1 MDPSISKPDRIVSA
15 VFCMCMVV
23 AAIGCGGGNGN
34 GKTAHLSGGISVRGK
49 ALPDDAEGYVQFM
62 PDAGGQAAPTSVTIE
77 DGKYDAPEVPK
88 GSVTAIFNITRL
100 TGRMVREDNFPGAT
114 PYPERENLVPA
125 KHQAGVKIQVEGD
138 NDAHNFDL

>member
-1 MDPSISKPDRIVSA
+1 MYRAILKPIQCA
-15 VFCMCMVV
+15 V
-23 AAIGCGGGNGN
+23 AALFVMCVVVGCGGGAGN
-34 GKTAHLSGGISVRGK
+34 TNTAHLSGSISVGGK
-49 ALPDDAEGYVQFM
+49 PLPEDAEGYIQFM

-77 DGKYDAPEVPK
+77 DGAYDAPNVPK

-100 TGRMVREDNFPGAT
+100 TGRMVREDNAPGAT

-125 KHQAGVKIQVEGD
+125 KHQAGFKIQVEGD